1 MPEIR
6 RRLISLLDWDERG
19 EKGDGRSYR
28 FEDARAGAD
37 DICTAEFFRSN
48 VEHAL

>member
-1 MPEIR
+1 MKGRELGR
-6 RRLISLLDWDERG
+6 RYG
-19 EKGDGRSYR
+19 
-28 FEDARAGAD
+28 FEDAGAGAD